1 MAVNTGGVRG
11 QISSET
17 TQLQRSEGIPP
28 HDPVIVR
35 SSGSFTSAVQ
45 YITNISYSCPIISAA
60 PRRQRTESRSDIYYI
75 GVDKQ
80 PSSARE
86 TSSPAA
92 FDELFKFHFVLSLSD
107 EECLALIYTFVLASV
122 YNVDAGTT
130 TEAVCELQAK
140 TKTPWDSCA
149 PRAPPVRELVP
160 RVQRKLQR
168 HFFQGR

>member
-1 MAVNTGGVRG
+1 MYAFML
-11 QISSET
+11 
-17 TQLQRSEGIPP
+17 QL
-28 HDPVIVR
+28 IVMV
-35 SSGSFTSAVQ
+35 SLLPGCDTLCSAVHDDL
-45 YITNISYSCPIISAA
+45 
-60 PRRQRTESRSDIYYI
+60 RRTESRSDIYYI

-140 TKTPWDSCA
+140 TKTPSPHSIC
-149 PRAPPVRELVP
+149 PPP
-160 RVQRKLQR
+160 TRVSMLGCKSVFPCGPDDETVHCISPVKQQ
-168 HFFQGR
+168 QS